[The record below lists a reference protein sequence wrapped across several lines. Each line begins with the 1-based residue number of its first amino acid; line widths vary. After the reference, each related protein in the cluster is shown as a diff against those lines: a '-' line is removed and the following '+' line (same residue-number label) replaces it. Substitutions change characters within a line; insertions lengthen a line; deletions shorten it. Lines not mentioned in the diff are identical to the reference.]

1 MINKQNSGWK
11 RGILLLLSF
20 LVMVPLVLAQ
30 AKVTVTGT
38 VVDDL
43 EEPLIGVS
51 ILEKGTTNGNV
62 TDIDGNFSLSVNKD
76 AVLVVSYVGY
86 TTLEVKAEPKMK
98 IQLSENSENLEEVVV
113 IGYGT
118 TKSKNFTG
126 SVDQVKMSESAVS
139 DLNLTNTTDILRGR
153 LTGVQMSAESGTAGQ
168 RSTMR
173 VRGKKSINAVT
184 EEPLIVLNGVIFSG
198 HLDDIDPTS
207 IESISVLKDAT
218 SLAAY
223 GSQAAQGVIMVS
235 TKKGKEG
242 KPMINFSTSHEF
254 SGKTYTQKYLSG
266 ENYIRYKNIKNASS
280 NLTDTGWMT
289 EFEKA
294 NYEKGKTTDWQDL
307 GTQMGYVQKYNVN
320 ISGATE
326 KINYFVSL
334 GHRGQRGI
342 MKGNEFDQNTMAM
355 NLSSKIT
362 TWLEIGA
369 NLNYSSTVDDSP
381 YANTSNFDMTPYGE
395 PYLPNGAV
403 RKYPDGQDN
412 TQYNPLWETSG
423 FSEKD
428 NRRIHMTLGGFAS
441 INIPWVK
448 GLNFKMNYSYS
459 KANSDNKAF
468 THESYYPTILSSDWE
483 GLGYTADYFD
493 LKQAG
498 GSISH
503 SQTVKWVMDYIL
515 SYSKS
520 FGDHYISGSLVYTR
534 DSQEITAD
542 SFSGSNFATAGN
554 TLTGW
559 YGLGNATVQTVNN
572 PSYNLHNDVGYLARI
587 MWSLRDTYH
596 LNASIR
602 RDGSSVFGKDN
613 KWGNFPAFGGA
624 WTISNE
630 EFMKGTKKW
639 LDNLKIKLSWGKN
652 GAQTLSPYGTLS
664 TIVLGQAGGIPNYY
678 DGNIHWGQS
687 INALGNS
694 GLGWQTTVS
703 WNGGFEADVLNR
715 RLHFEVNAYTSK
727 TTDQIFNRN
736 IPVMGS
742 GVTTQKATMGQVDN
756 YGIEI
761 NANSTNMKTKDFRW
775 TSDLTFTLNR
785 NELVDLYGDG
795 QDDPT
800 SSLFLGKSLGAI
812 YGYEVSRIDQEKGT
826 PLFINKDGQEVETPS
841 ADDRKILG
849 YTMENFR
856 LNLANTFVYKG
867 WQAYIMFAGIF
878 GGGDYGLANNT
889 FAYTTYN
896 TGHSKSA
903 LDVPFWAPDNKNTD
917 RPSPA
922 YTNPGGAYQIYNSIT
937 HIRLQDLS
945 VSYNITPWVKSYG
958 INNAKISVSGRNLF
972 YWAPDWKMSD
982 PQATSAYNSYL
993 PRAVTVA
1000 LNMSF

>member
-1 MINKQNSGWK
+1 MINKLNSGWK
-11 RGILLLLSF
+11 RSLMLLLFF
-20 LVMVPLVLAQ
+20 LVMAPVVFAQ
-30 AKVTVTGT
+30 TKVTVTGT

-43 EEPLIGVS
+43 DEPLIGVS
-51 ILEKGTTNGNV
+51 VLEKGTANGNV
-62 TDIDGNFSLSVNKD
+62 TDIDGNFTLQVNKD
-76 AVLVVSYVGY
+76 AVLVISYVGY
-86 TTLEVKAEPKMK
+86 TTLELKAEPKMMVK
-98 IQLSENSENLEEVVV
+98 LSENQENLEEVVV

-118 TKSKNFTG
+118 TKAKNFTG
-126 SVDQVKMSESAVS
+126 SVDQVKMSESPVA
-139 DLNLTNTTDILRGR
+139 DLNLSSTTDLLRGR
-153 LTGVQMSAESGTAGQ
+153 LSGVQMGAESANVGS
-168 RSTMR
+168 RSSIR
-173 VRGKKSINAVT
+173 VRGKKSINST
-184 EEPLIVLNGVIFSG
+184 SEEPLIILNGVIFSG

-223 GSQAAQGVIMVS
+223 GSKAAQGVIMVA

-242 KPMINFSTSHEF
+242 KPMINFSTSHQF

-266 ENYIRYKNIKNASS
+266 KDYIRYKNIKNASS
-280 NLTDTGWMT
+280 DLNDTGFMT
-289 EFEKA
+289 AFEKA
-294 NYEKGKTTDWQDL
+294 NYDKGQITDWQDL
-307 GTQMGYVQKYNVN
+307 GTQMGYTQNYNVN
-320 ISGATE
+320 MSGANEKTNYFISGG
-326 KINYFVSL
+326 YS
-334 GHRGQRGI
+334 GQEGVL
-342 MKGNEFDQNTMAM
+342 KGNKFERYNMAM

-362 TWLEIGA
+362 DWLEVGT
-369 NLNYSSTVDDSP
+369 NFNYSYTIDDS
-381 YANTSNFDMTPYGE
+381 YAVGAGNFDMTPYGE
-395 PYLPNGAV
+395 PYLPNGEV
-403 RKYPDGQDN
+403 RKFPDGQDA
-412 TQYNPLWETSG
+412 TQFNPLWDATNTRD
-423 FSEKD
+423 KD
-428 NRRIHMTLGGFAS
+428 NRRTHMTLGGFAS

-448 GLNFKMNYSYS
+448 GLNLRANLSYS
-459 KANSDNKAF
+459 KSNSDNKSF
-468 THESYYPTILSSDWE
+468 THESYYPALLSSDWE
-483 GLGYTADYFD
+483 GLGYSAQYYD
-493 LKQAG
+493 LKEAN
-498 GSISH
+498 GSTSH
-503 SQTVKWVMDYIL
+503 SEVVNWVMDYIL

-534 DSQEITAD
+534 DSNEAVGEGY
-542 SFSGSNFATAGN
+542 SGKGFVTAGN

-559 YGLGNATVQTVNN
+559 YGLGNASTQIVNS
-572 PSYNLHNDVGYLARI
+572 PSYNLHTDVGYLARV

-630 EFMKGTKKW
+630 KFMAGTKKW
-639 LDNLKIKLSWGKN
+639 LDNLKLKLSWGKN

-664 TIVLGQAGGIPNYY
+664 TIVLGQAGGIPNFY
-678 DGNIHWGQS
+678 DGNIHWGQA
-687 INALGNS
+687 INALGNA

-715 RLHFEVNAYTSK
+715 RLHVELNAYNSK

-742 GVTTQKATMGQVDN
+742 GVTNQKATMGQVDN
-756 YGIEI
+756 WGIEI
-761 NANSTNMKTKDFRW
+761 NANSTNMKTKNFRW

-785 NELVDLYGDG
+785 NKLVDLYGDG
-795 QDDPT
+795 QDDIT

-812 YGYEVSRIDQEKGT
+812 YGYEVSRINPENGS

-856 LNLANTFVYKG
+856 MNLANTFTYKG
-867 WQAYIMFAGIF
+867 WQLYVMFSGIF
-878 GGGDYGLANNT
+878 GGGDYGLQNNT

-903 LDVPFWAPDNKNTD
+903 IDVPFWAPDNKDTD

-922 YTNPGGAYQIYNSIT
+922 YTNPSGAYQIYNSIT

-945 VSYNITPWVKSYG
+945 LSYNITPWVKNYG
-958 INNAKISVSGRNLF
+958 IKNAKLSFSGRNLF
-972 YWAPDWKMSD
+972 YIAPNWKMSD
-982 PQATSAYNSYL
+982 PQAASATSCYL
-993 PRAVTVA
+993 PRAFTMAVN
-1000 LNMSF
+1000 LSF